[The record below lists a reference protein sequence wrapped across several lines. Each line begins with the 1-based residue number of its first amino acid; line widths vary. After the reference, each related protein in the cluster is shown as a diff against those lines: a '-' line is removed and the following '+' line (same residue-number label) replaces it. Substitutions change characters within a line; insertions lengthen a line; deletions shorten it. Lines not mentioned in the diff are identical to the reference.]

1 MPRKRDE
8 ELQRYHDGE
17 LSVGQARQVADRL
30 RTSPDERARL
40 DAMDDLGEMLRISTS
55 EAAAE
60 ANFDH
65 LWTRVEAGLG
75 EPEPVGAWAS
85 LVAWLQQNRLATG
98 SALAAAAVVAV
109 ALVVTLSAGKP
120 VPQRFDGT
128 IEELE
133 VGPDVVST
141 VMTLGDPEGE
151 GEMPI
156 VWLSDTEGQGE
167 ILQ

>member
-17 LSVGQARQVADRL
+17 LSVAQARQVADRL
-30 RTSPDERARL
+30 RVNPDDRARL
-40 DAMDDLGEMLRISTS
+40 EAMDEMGEMLRISTR

-65 LWTRVEAGLG
+65 LWTRVEAGIG
-75 EPEPVGAWAS
+75 DPEPAGAWAVFLS
-85 LVAWLQQNRLATG
+85 WLRWNRLAAG

-120 VPQRFDGT
+120 APARFDGT

-133 VGPDVVST
+133 VGPNVVST
-141 VMTLGDPEGE
+141 VMTVSDPEGE
-151 GEMPI
+151 GEMQMI
-156 VWLSDTEGQGE
+156 WLSDMDDEGE
-167 ILQ
+167 SLQ

>member
-17 LSVGQARQVADRL
+17 LSVAQARQVADRL
-30 RTSPDERARL
+30 RVNPDDRARL
-40 DAMDDLGEMLRISTS
+40 DAMDELGEMLRISTG

-65 LWTRVEAGLG
+65 LWTRVEAGIG
-75 EPEPVGAWAS
+75 DPEPAGAWDGFM
-85 LVAWLQQNRLATG
+85 AWLRWNRLAAG
-98 SALAAAAVVAV
+98 SALAAAALVAV

-120 VPQRFDGT
+120 APSRFDGT

-133 VGPDVVST
+133 VGPDVLST
-141 VMTLGDPEGE
+141 VITVEDLDGE
-151 GEMPI
+151 GEMPVI
-156 VWLSDTEGQGE
+156 LITELDSEGDG
-167 ILQ
+167 